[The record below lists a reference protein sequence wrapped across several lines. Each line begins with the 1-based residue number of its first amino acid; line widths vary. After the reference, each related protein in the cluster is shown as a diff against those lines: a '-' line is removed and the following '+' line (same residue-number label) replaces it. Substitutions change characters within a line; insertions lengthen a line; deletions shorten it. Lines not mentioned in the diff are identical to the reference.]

1 MSGINLNIPC
11 YKLHST
17 VLKGFCAQENTWQES
32 EQEFIITLAQCEHVL
47 SATELCL
54 LFSWLF
60 HLLIEENKRIHF
72 KQE

>member
-1 MSGINLNIPC
+1 VGLTLIFLS

-17 VLKGFCAQENTWQES
+17 VLKGFCAQENTWQGS
-32 EQEFIITLAQCEHVL
+32 EQESIITLTQCEHVL
-47 SATELCL
+47 SATELYL

-60 HLLIEENKRIHF
+60 HLLIEENKKIHF